1 MPTNSNDLIVSYNF
15 GLRSAEC
22 YKTRAALHSIAAC
35 RSHSMVAAAPLYD
48 DNDKLGVRGDVV
60 ECWDKEKD
68 LLK

>member
-1 MPTNSNDLIVSYNF
+1 MCTAL
-15 GLRSAEC
+15 GL
-22 YKTRAALHSIAAC
+22 IAAC